1 MIFNF
6 NFFFFGEH
14 GPSKFWKSQYGNKRA
29 LRTLGWG
36 GGGRGVTPLFG
47 LDGCAAEQG
56 MAFRV
61 LSVKQVTQFRHL
73 ASSDRK
79 PLKGLRMSGP
89 HLRQQQFF
97 FLKSVVHDI

>member
-1 MIFNF
+1 MGQANS
-6 NFFFFGEH
+6 G
-14 GPSKFWKSQYGNKRA
+14 RA
-29 LRTLGWG
+29 SMETKGHYERLAGGG

-79 PLKGLRMSGP
+79 PLKGCEGCG
-89 HLRQQQFF
+89 
-97 FLKSVVHDI
+97 

>member
-1 MIFNF
+1 MGQANSGRASMETKGHYERLAVG
-6 NFFFFGEH
+6 GE
-14 GPSKFWKSQYGNKRA
+14 
-29 LRTLGWG
+29 
-36 GGGRGVTPLFG
+36 GGRGVTPLFG

-61 LSVKQVTQFRHL
+61 LSVKQVTQFRRL

>member
-1 MIFNF
+1 MGQANSGRANIEKKGTTNAWLGGG
-6 NFFFFGEH
+6 GE
-14 GPSKFWKSQYGNKRA
+14 
-29 LRTLGWG
+29 G

-79 PLKGLRMSGP
+79 PLKGCEGCG
-89 HLRQQQFF
+89 
-97 FLKSVVHDI
+97 

>member
-14 GPSKFWKSQYGNKRA
+14 GPSKFWKSQYGKKRHYERLA
-29 LRTLGWG
+29 GG
-36 GGGRGVTPLFG
+36 GGGRGVTPLFD

-61 LSVKQVTQFRHL
+61 LSVKQVTQFRYL

-79 PLKGLRMSGP
+79 PLKGCEGCG
-89 HLRQQQFF
+89 
-97 FLKSVVHDI
+97 

>member
-1 MIFNF
+1 MGQANS
-6 NFFFFGEH
+6 G
-14 GPSKFWKSQYGNKRA
+14 RA
-29 LRTLGWG
+29 SMETKGHYERLAV
-36 GGGRGVTPLFG
+36 GGRGVTPLFG

>member
-1 MIFNF
+1 MGQANS
-6 NFFFFGEH
+6 G
-14 GPSKFWKSQYGNKRA
+14 RA
-29 LRTLGWG
+29 SMETKGHYERLAV

>member
-1 MIFNF
+1 MGQANS
-6 NFFFFGEH
+6 G
-14 GPSKFWKSQYGNKRA
+14 RA
-29 LRTLGWG
+29 SMETKGHYERLAG
-36 GGGRGVTPLFG
+36 GGGRGVTFLFG

-56 MAFRV
+56 MAFRF
-61 LSVKQVTQFRHL
+61 LSVKQVTQFRYL